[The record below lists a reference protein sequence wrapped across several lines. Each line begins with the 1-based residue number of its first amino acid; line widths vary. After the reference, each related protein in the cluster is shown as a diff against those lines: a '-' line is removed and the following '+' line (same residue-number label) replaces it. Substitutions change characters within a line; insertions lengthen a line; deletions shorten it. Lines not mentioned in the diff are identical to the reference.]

1 MTKSW
6 ELTISQALAKDL
18 FEVVPSLYETF
29 CPLVSRIAADVFR
42 RFNVAA
48 NLLPCQLWQAS
59 DEGNHVIGFMGN
71 PAPEKWDGHVVC
83 VTSTMLIDAA
93 VRGLHR
99 DFNFAVPAVAVV
111 ERFNATSHAIA
122 RLDLEGSRRLWWF
135 NPPYG
140 FDTTPPLQPVE
151 MIDEY
156 ASALADRIRARIG
169 DEPPSVA
176 SAA

>member
-6 ELTISQALAKDL
+6 ELTIGQTLATEL
-18 FEVVPSLYETF
+18 FDVVPTQYETF

-42 RFNVAA
+42 RFNIPA

-59 DEGNHVIGFMGN
+59 EEGNHVIGFMGN
-71 PAPEKWDGHVVC
+71 AVLDKWDGHVVC
-83 VTSTMLIDAA
+83 VTSTLLIDAA

-111 ERFNATSHAIA
+111 ERFNAPSHAIA

-156 ASALADRIRARIG
+156 AGALAARIRARLG
-169 DEPPSVA
+169 DESPSMA

>member
-6 ELTISQALAKDL
+6 ELTISQALSEDL
-18 FEVVPSLYETF
+18 FDVVPTRYETF
-29 CPLVSRIAADVFR
+29 CPLVSRIAVDVFR
-42 RFNVAA
+42 RFNIPA

-59 DEGNHVIGFMGN
+59 DDGNHVIGFMGN
-71 PAPEKWDGHVVC
+71 VIPDKWDGHVVC
-83 VTSTMLIDAA
+83 VTSTVLIDAA

-99 DFNFAVPAVAVV
+99 DFGFAVPSVAVV

-151 MIDEY
+151 LIDEY
-156 ASALADRIRARIG
+156 ASAVTKRIRARLG
-169 DEPPSVA
+169 DTPPSMA

>member
-6 ELTISQALAKDL
+6 ELTISQALSEDL
-18 FEVVPSLYETF
+18 FEVVPTRYETF

-42 RFNVAA
+42 RFNIPA

-59 DEGNHVIGFMGN
+59 DGGNHVIGFMGN
-71 PAPEKWDGHVVC
+71 AVPDKWDGHVVC
-83 VTSTMLIDAA
+83 VTGSLLVDAA
-93 VRGLHR
+93 VRGLTR

-111 ERFNATSHAIA
+111 ERFNAPSHAIA
-122 RLDLEGSRRLWWF
+122 RMDLEGSRRLWWF

-151 MIDEY
+151 MINEY
-156 ASALADRIRARIG
+156 AGLLAARIQARLG
-169 DEPPSVA
+169 DGAQSMA